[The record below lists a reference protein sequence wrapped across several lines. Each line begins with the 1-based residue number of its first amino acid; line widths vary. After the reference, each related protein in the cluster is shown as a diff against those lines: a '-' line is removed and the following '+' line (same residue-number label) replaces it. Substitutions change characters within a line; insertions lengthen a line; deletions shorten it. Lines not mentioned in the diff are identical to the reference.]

1 MKAIS
6 HHKQHLHTLQIHCGM
21 ESFHLKDWSLT
32 DFKLLTR
39 FGIDA
44 TTIRVLSR
52 RDSRL
57 VDIIPASL
65 SYFSV
70 SFFNL
75 NLCDLDS
82 VLLQI
87 PEMANLK
94 VKYAPDFQTIKLA
107 FQRHQF
113 LPENRSTLQRLREM
127 CKTNGVKII
136 EEWYSMESFPFS
148 AFIKEFE

>member
-1 MKAIS
+1 
-6 HHKQHLHTLQIHCGM
+6 M

-87 PEMANLK
+87 TEMANLK

-127 CKTNGVKII
+127 CKTNGVELSRNGIRWK
-136 EEWYSMESFPFS
+136 
-148 AFIKEFE
+148 AFLFLPSSRSSSD